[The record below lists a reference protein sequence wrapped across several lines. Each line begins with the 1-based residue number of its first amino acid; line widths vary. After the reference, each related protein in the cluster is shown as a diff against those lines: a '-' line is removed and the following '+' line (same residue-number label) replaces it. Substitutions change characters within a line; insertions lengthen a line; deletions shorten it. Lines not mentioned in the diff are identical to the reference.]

1 MVSTKL
7 HKKHPGSLPELVH
20 QFALAI
26 SLIGLLAGCNG
37 QPNQL
42 EEGNNNSVVQIV
54 KTGNQYQLLRN
65 GEPYHINGAGG
76 YNHYSELK
84 KRGGN
89 SIRVW
94 DTNDAGRILD
104 EAHKLGLTVCM
115 GIWMTREREGF
126 DYDNKRALEKQR
138 EQIRRDVIK
147 YKDHPA
153 LLMWNIGNEMNAEST
168 NVRVWDAVNDIAEM
182 IQEIDPNH
190 PTTTSV
196 FDVHSRTVRLIRQRC
211 PNIDILSVNAYGGI
225 STVPDKIRKSSWDGP
240 YLITEYGAK
249 GDWEAPLT
257 AWKQPIEQTSSQK
270 AHFIRERYE
279 EQIKKD
285 TSLCLGSY
293 VFLWGHKQEQTHTWF
308 SLFSEK
314 GEKTEMVDMMQ
325 YLWTGEWP
333 ENKAPHILDI
343 YVNEEMAGDS
353 MIIHPN
359 SMHTAEVIAYDEE
372 GDSLRYEWEILPEV
386 ELEDGAVDRL
396 KRPEPVK
403 DVIIAVDG
411 ARVQWKAPEEDGE
424 YRLFATVYDGN
435 NSIGTANVPFM
446 VKGQA
451 GKLLGR
457 ENQNISR
464 SRIFVGFQQIIQG
477 SLSSP
482 LPVSSGLS
490 DKKKT
495 F

>member
-7 HKKHPGSLPELVH
+7 YKKYPGSSLGFIH
-20 QFALAI
+20 QFVPAIALMC
-26 SLIGLLAGCNG
+26 LLAGCDGKINHS
-37 QPNQL
+37 
-42 EEGNNNSVVQIV
+42 EKDDSNSVVQIV
-54 KTGNQYQLLRN
+54 KTGNQYQLLQN
-65 GEPYHINGAGG
+65 GEPYHIDGAGG
-76 YNHYSELK
+76 YTYFSELK

-126 DYDNKRALEKQR
+126 DYDDKRALEKQR
-138 EQIRRDVIK
+138 AQIRRDVIK

-168 NVRVWDAVNDIAEM
+168 NVRVWDAVNDIARM
-182 IQEIDPNH
+182 IHEIDPNH

-196 FDVHSRTVRLIRQRC
+196 FDVHKRTVRLITQRC
-211 PNIDILSVNAYGGI
+211 PDIDILSVNAYGGI
-225 STVPDKIRKSSWDGP
+225 STVPEKIRKSSWDGP
-240 YLITEYGAK
+240 YIITEYGAK

-279 EQIKKD
+279 QQIKKD

-308 SLFSEK
+308 SFFSEK

-333 ENKAPHILDI
+333 ENKAPHILDL

-359 SMHTAEVIAYDEE
+359 SMHTTEVIAYDDE
-372 GDSLRYEWEILPEV
+372 GDTLRYEWEILPEV
-386 ELEDGAVDRL
+386 ELKDGAVDRL
-396 KRPEPVK
+396 KKPEPIK

-411 ARVQWKAPEEDGE
+411 ARVQWKAPEEEGE

-435 NSIGTANVPFM
+435 NSIGTANHPFM
-446 VKGQA
+446 VKGQS
-451 GKLLGR
+451 GKLLGN
-457 ENQNISR
+457 ENQKTSG
-464 SRIFVGFQQIIQG
+464 SRIFVGFQQT
-477 SLSSP
+477 SERSA
-482 LPVSSGLS
+482 SGPRPASTGLFE
-490 DKKKT
+490 KKEP